1 YDDKAV
7 PKVIDFGVAKAVE
20 QRLTEKTVYTQFGTL
35 VGTFEYMS
43 PEQAEMNAFGVDTRS
58 DIYSLGVLLY
68 ELLTGTTPLERPRL
82 REAAFGEIVRMI
94 KEEEPPRPSV
104 RLSTSGA
111 LAKVAAAR
119 KTEPAK
125 LSRLLRGELDC
136 MVMKC
141 LEKNRTRRYESA
153 GSLA

>member
-1 YDDKAV
+1 MARRASTPKAFISACSGLMYSKV
-7 PKVIDFGVAKAVE
+7 PTSVPNWV
-20 QRLTEKTVYTQFGTL
+20 
-35 VGTFEYMS
+35 
-43 PEQAEMNAFGVDTRS
+43 NS

-82 REAAFGEIVRMI
+82 REAAFDEIRRII

-119 KTEPAK
+119 KTDPAK
-125 LSRLLRGELDC
+125 LSRLVRGELDWV
-136 MVMKC
+136 VMRC
-141 LEKNRTRRYESA
+141 LETDRTRRHDP
-153 GSLA
+153 